1 MKDRIKQLRKSL
13 KLTQNEFGEKIGMV
27 GSAITKYEKGER
39 GLSDAVIK
47 SICREFHVREEW
59 LRTGIGDMM
68 ETTPEDLIAQIAK
81 ENNFGPGRVMFL
93 RVIVQA
99 LDALGEEAVNQIL
112 TESLPQM
119 RREAHDLFGS
129 TTAKLSE
136 QASASDDHDS
146 RQESEQ

>member
-1 MKDRIKQLRKSL
+1 MKDRIKKLRKSL

-59 LRTGIGDMM
+59 LRNGEGDMM
-68 ETTPEDLIAQIAK
+68 ETTSEDLIAQIAR

-99 LDALGEEAVNQIL
+99 LEALGEEAVDQIFAE
-112 TESLPQM
+112 TLPQM

-129 TTAKLSE
+129 TTSKLSE
-136 QASASDDHDS
+136 QASASEDPGS
-146 RQESEQ
+146 RSQSGQ